1 MVMVAEFRMIVFRPF
16 VGEVL
21 TGRIMAATHNG
32 IRISL
37 EFFDDIFIPAHLIFS
52 IANLSPFPLYLLM
65 IVIIAPSHGD
75 YLCHLQNIITW
86 KKMI

>member
-1 MVMVAEFRMIVFRPF
+1 MAMDAFTSKVFSSETLSDVTAEFRMIVFRPF

-21 TGRIMAATHNG
+21 TGRIMAATYTG

-52 IANLSPFPLYLLM
+52 IASLY
-65 IVIIAPSHGD
+65 VSHSE
-75 YLCHLQNIITW
+75 T
-86 KKMI
+86 

>member
-1 MVMVAEFRMIVFRPF
+1 MVMGLSTLKVSLSIDFLYLAEFRMTVFRPF

-37 EFFDDIFIPAHLIFS
+37 EFFDDISIPSHLIFPEM
-52 IANLSPFPLYLLM
+52 ILYQRKELS
-65 IVIIAPSHGD
+65 
-75 YLCHLQNIITW
+75 
-86 KKMI
+86 